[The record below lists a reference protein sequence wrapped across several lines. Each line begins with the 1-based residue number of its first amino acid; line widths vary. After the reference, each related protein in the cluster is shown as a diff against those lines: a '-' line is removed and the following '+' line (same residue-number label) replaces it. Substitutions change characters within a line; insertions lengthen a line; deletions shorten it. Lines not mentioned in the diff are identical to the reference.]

1 MKRMFDRSALVT
13 HLIQEPA
20 NLLLEKCLGQVTC
33 EAHAADRCQLNDN
46 FGLPYA
52 ETWVPPDPLKF
63 EGPKKYGAENPG
75 CSDCAGCATNFLECS
90 YDPLNRNGDEGS
102 YCKNNKRVYGGFMT
116 MEFARD
122 LEIQTPQFQTT
133 QENLAAYVSHKW
145 NTPELLELWGKP
157 ICVLGAGNHDILL
170 DNITTEDF
178 VRNVRFMLT
187 TMQPACGHLVWL
199 GNTTNGRESEY
210 PQTMRQMK
218 SWDAAVKE
226 MIESEPLLLGMSSF
240 IDVIDASLT
249 FPHADFI
256 HMDDRWYSELGKWFI
271 DFM

>member
-1 MKRMFDRSALVT
+1 
-13 HLIQEPA
+13 
-20 NLLLEKCLGQVTC
+20 
-33 EAHAADRCQLNDN
+33 
-46 FGLPYA
+46 
-52 ETWVPPDPLKF
+52 
-63 EGPKKYGAENPG
+63 
-75 CSDCAGCATNFLECS
+75 
-90 YDPLNRNGDEGS
+90 
-102 YCKNNKRVYGGFMT
+102 